1 MQEEPRSGAG
11 PGATALTRTEARW
24 FLLRYGGPLALVPSL
39 LQPFVILLA
48 AVALAA
54 AIRQPWPLLLPVVG
68 LAIPVWLHRD
78 SSAVVDEQDEP
89 ELHAFVGEIAR
100 ALGSRPP
107 DRVVLDPS
115 PNAGFRRSRTT
126 RRTELRLGIPLLVGL
141 DDDALAAV
149 IAHELAHG
157 LQGRQG
163 FGDADLVARLV
174 QARRRVTSSMAAGRR
189 RPMTRSYD
197 RLARFLAATQPLAR
211 AMETDADRAAIA
223 VVGPAAM
230 EAALRSSD
238 RVDAALALY
247 QGFVVNPLVA
257 GGARPRS
264 MLEGF
269 TRWIGHA
276 DTRILDR
283 LAGWHDA
290 DADTQH
296 DDHPLDRDRTTP
308 GHDDHH
314 APDDVE
320 PHAHDELDGEHH
332 DDGDHGDERTGT
344 TLPRP
349 GDVEQAVARHPST
362 HGGGDASAVRLHD
375 VRHAEQLLAATLLGR
390 QRDLQIVGGPNA
402 GDDSAIVAWRA
413 GATRLR
419 LRLLKVGKRGRRP
432 PALADVAAQ
441 LTAEG
446 AVPDESSQLITLL
459 VALSVAFAVELADRG
474 WLGPLPG
481 TSTLISPADTFD
493 DAIELAMQAI
503 EDHAGLAPLADA
515 LRAGRPRLSST
526 N

>member
-1 MQEEPRSGAG
+1 MQEEVGSGPG

-48 AVALAA
+48 AIALAA

-89 ELHAFVGEIAR
+89 ELHAFVRQIAR

-115 PNAGFRRSRTT
+115 PNAGFRRSRAT

-157 LQGRQG
+157 LQGRRG

-174 QARRRVTSSMAAGRR
+174 QARRRVTSSMATDRR

-197 RLARFLAATQPLAR
+197 RLARFLAATRPLAR

-290 DADTQH
+290 DAGTEH

-308 GHDDHH
+308 GHDHDYG
-314 APDDVE
+314 ARDD
-320 PHAHDELDGEHH
+320 LDD
-332 DDGDHGDERTGT
+332 DDGVGDSDGDGASDRDGKGT
-344 TLPRP
+344 DATPPRP
-349 GDVEQAVARHPST
+349 ADVEQAVGRHPST
-362 HGGGDASAVRLHD
+362 HASEVSAVRLHD

-390 QRDLQIVGGPNA
+390 QRDLQIVGGPHA
-402 GDDSAIVAWRA
+402 SDDSAIVAWRA

-441 LTAEG
+441 LTAAG

-503 EDHAGLAPLADA
+503 EDHAGLTPLADA

>member
-1 MQEEPRSGAG
+1 MQEEPRSGPG

-89 ELHAFVGEIAR
+89 ELHAFVGQIAR
-100 ALGSRPP
+100 ALGSHPP

-115 PNAGFRRSRTT
+115 PNAGFRRSRAT

-157 LQGRQG
+157 LQGRRG

-174 QARRRVTSSMAAGRR
+174 QARRRVTSSMATDRR
-189 RPMTRSYD
+189 RPMTRSHD

-290 DADTQH
+290 DADTEH

-308 GHDDHH
+308 GHDHDHDYGEDH
-314 APDDVE
+314 SYDAR
-320 PHAHDELDGEHH
+320 HDLDGDDADSNN
-332 DDGDHGDERTGT
+332 DDGTDT
-344 TLPRP
+344 TPPRAA
-349 GDVEQAVARHPST
+349 DVEQAVARHPST
-362 HGGGDASAVRLHD
+362 HASEVSAVRLHD

-390 QRDLQIVGGPNA
+390 QRDLQVVGGPHA

-432 PALADVAAQ
+432 PALADVAAR

-503 EDHAGLAPLADA
+503 EDHAGLTPLADA